1 MPTEFLSLIPH
12 TCGFLQYLTL
22 YNWYICVGWR
32 LYLPGWCSQGFW
44 GWSRLCD
51 VGWHVCWTHRIRGR
65 DDRGERQEVQA
76 VLRDELSH
84 SHEETC
90 RGCSRI
96 QVQSEDHFANF
107 GPSICMIMW
116 LNCGCFVGSETAI
129 LSLDVSA
136 LFIGHSLWFCIYMYL
151 NSKADIQLMFRLN
164 KVIMNFLP
172 VISVH
177 KFVNDVNFNLQCFS
191 SVSNIEWN

>member
-12 TCGFLQYLTL
+12 TSGFLQYLTL

-90 RGCSRI
+90 RWCSRI
-96 QVQSEDHFANF
+96 QVQSEDHFSNF

-129 LSLDVSA
+129 LSMDVSA
-136 LFIGHSLWFCIYMYL
+136 LFIGHSLLNLHIYVL
-151 NSKADIQLMFRLN
+151 E
-164 KVIMNFLP
+164 
-172 VISVH
+172 
-177 KFVNDVNFNLQCFS
+177 FS
-191 SVSNIEWN
+191 SRHPAHVQIEQSHYEFSASDFCTQICKWCEFQFTMFFIC